1 MTAGARDALLSSID
15 SEVTAAKGD
24 LNATQI
30 YMQNYARS
38 QYGNNKD
45 FAEINALY
53 NSLFDMLLTAEYQA
67 AQFRSKLK
75 NQIPYNT
82 CV

>member
-1 MTAGARDALLSSID
+1 MPRNQRLCQSSSG
-15 SEVTAAKGD
+15 SEKAAKGD